1 MVVMDRPYRGVE
13 APERLAVRRRR
24 FLEAGLELLGGA
36 TDPGELTVRAICAD
50 AGLTARYFYESFT
63 DKDQFVGAVFDGV
76 VADVAA
82 ITQAAIAAA
91 PVSEQMRAAM
101 GNIVRIITVDP
112 RIGRLM
118 FNTRLADPAVARKRL
133 ESGALFA
140 MLSGEHVGA
149 LLGRHQND
157 RIKAIGHFVVGGV
170 AQTISAWL
178 AGEIHLSPEA
188 LVDQLATALDQLN
201 EPRLFGD

>member
-13 APERLAVRRRR
+13 APERLAARRRR

-82 ITQAAIAAA
+82 TTQAAIAAA
-91 PVSEQMRAAM
+91 PVQRADAC
-101 GNIVRIITVDP
+101 GHGQHRPDH
-112 RIGRLM
+112 RRS
-118 FNTRLADPAVARKRL
+118 TRV
-133 ESGALFA
+133 SG
-140 MLSGEHVGA
+140 G
-149 LLGRHQND
+149 
-157 RIKAIGHFVVGGV
+157 
-170 AQTISAWL
+170 
-178 AGEIHLSPEA
+178 
-188 LVDQLATALDQLN
+188 
-201 EPRLFGD
+201 

>member
-1 MVVMDRPYRGVE
+1 MSCS
-13 APERLAVRRRR
+13 
-24 FLEAGLELLGGA
+24 GGA

-82 ITQAAIAAA
+82 TTQAAIAAA

>member
-1 MVVMDRPYRGVE
+1 MVVMNRPYRGVE
-13 APERLAVRRRR
+13 APERLAGRRRR
-24 FLEAGLELLGGA
+24 FLDAGLELLGGA
-36 TDPGELTVRAICAD
+36 TAPEELTVRAICGD

-63 DKDQFVGAVFDGV
+63 DKDEFVGAVFDGV

-82 ITQAAIAAA
+82 TTQAAIAAA

-101 GNIVRIITVDP
+101 ANIVRIITVDP

-118 FNTRLADPAVARKRL
+118 FNTRLAEPVVARKRL

-140 MLSGEHVGA
+140 MLSGEHVGG
-149 LLGRHQND
+149 LLGRDQND
-157 RIKAIGHFVVGGV
+157 RIKALAHFVVGGV

-178 AGEIHLSPEA
+178 AGEIRLSPEA

-201 EPRLFGD
+201 DPRLFGD

>member
-13 APERLAVRRRR
+13 APERLAGRRRR
-24 FLEAGLELLGGA
+24 FLDTGLELLGGA

-82 ITQAAIAAA
+82 TTQAAIATA

-101 GNIVRIITVDP
+101 ANIVRIITVDP

-118 FNTRLADPAVARKRL
+118 FNTRLAEPVVARKRL

-140 MLSGEHVGA
+140 MLSGEHVGV
-149 LLGRHQND
+149 LLGRDQND
-157 RIKAIGHFVVGGV
+157 RIKALAHFVVGGV

-178 AGEIHLSPEA
+178 AGEIRLSPEA
-188 LVDQLATALDQLN
+188 LVDQLATALDQLGD
-201 EPRLFGD
+201 PRLFGD

>member
-1 MVVMDRPYRGVE
+1 M
-13 APERLAVRRRR
+13 
-24 FLEAGLELLGGA
+24 
-36 TDPGELTVRAICAD
+36 
-50 AGLTARYFYESFT
+50 
-63 DKDQFVGAVFDGV
+63 FDGV

-82 ITQAAIAAA
+82 TTQAAIAAA